1 MSTELLRY
9 FEQRFY
15 QDRHP
20 DKPNSLP
27 FVTLSRETG
36 CNSIAIAKKLILKL
50 NTSTSHRWKL
60 VSKEELGSAAEKLHL
75 DPRKLDSV
83 FSDGKRSQMD
93 EILQAF
99 SEKYYKSDKTI
110 RKTIREIIRDI
121 ASDGYAVVVG
131 RAGVAITNDMPGGL
145 HCRLHAPL
153 DWRVKNIAS
162 QRNMDEKSSLEYV
175 RDTDEKRAKLIYD
188 FSGKLF
194 SAMNFDI
201 SLNNNSLSDD
211 IIAELL
217 FELMRLKQ
225 MV

>member
-15 QDRHP
+15 QERHMH
-20 DKPNSLP
+20 KSASLP

-36 CNSIAIAKKLILKL
+36 CNSIAIAKKLIFKL
-50 NTSTSHRWKL
+50 NTTTSHRWKL

-75 DPRKLDSV
+75 DPRKLDAV

-131 RAGVAITNDMPGGL
+131 RAGVAITHDMPAGL
-145 HCRLHAPL
+145 HCRLHAPF
-153 DWRVKNIAS
+153 DWRVKNIAT
-162 QRNMDEKSSLEYV
+162 QMNMDEKSSLEYV

-194 SAMNFDI
+194 TAINFDI
-201 SLNNNSLSDD
+201 SLNNFTLNDD
-211 IIAELL
+211 TIADLL
-217 FELMRLKQ
+217 FDLMRIKN